1 MSEPPALGE
10 AAWAQGLSRSLSGTI
25 LGTEESRA
33 HPKLN
38 DDHCHAWAASSGHG
52 MLIGSLL
59 RVCHMGEWC
68 PHHGVQ
74 RILKLGEK
82 APLRPASVL

>member
-1 MSEPPALGE
+1 MSEPPALEE
-10 AAWAQGLSRSLSGTI
+10 AVWAQGLPRPLSGTI
-25 LGTEESRA
+25 LGTEESQA

-52 MLIGSLL
+52 MLIGSFLW
-59 RVCHMGEWC
+59 VCHMSGWGL
-68 PHHGVQ
+68 HHGVQ

-82 APLRPASVL
+82 APPRPAPVL